1 MIDQDDEEIAEMTTF
16 EPIEETELEM
26 TTIKVMMSE
35 REEMTFV
42 TKTTIE
48 PELATTLAPEI
59 ETTFAP
65 EEMIDETTTMRQTHA
80 SPKAISVTDILVGST
95 TPVTPNE
102 AEETTTEMDFMYP
115 MEIDAQTSSPK
126 PEDEIKTTTPS
137 IIDNIVDFISST
149 IMPKTSTVTPKST
162 TYVPLPL
169 AQDSTTVQSI
179 DESTTPKIIALPAE
193 VTEDDTIEET
203 TLTIGMQEPR
213 ELDEEVTTVVTEME
227 TTESSVDD
235 EFGTTVAPDEVK
247 IETTVQ
253 SIDESTT
260 PKIIAENEVKDDETT
275 EVPEMEVT
283 TMVEEIKEPTKPDCE
298 YCDDEGKEVIEAVT
312 AGDQEVTTLESIIE
326 EETSTFVQDEISTEV
341 SLEVTTVSDIE
352 KEETTESIIE
362 ENITEVEEAVTTLEP
377 EITTTQET
385 SEETTLKPIEPRL
398 LDEMEDEIFTT
409 TYIPEIEIDTT
420 TLLPEI
426 ETTLAPEIETTTKVK
441 LDVPDFIVDTEE
453 PDITTTLTS

>member
-1 MIDQDDEEIAEMTTF
+1 MGVDQEEVAEMTTF

-48 PELATTLAPEI
+48 PELETTLAPEI
-59 ETTFAP
+59 ETTFVP

-95 TPVTPNE
+95 TPVTHNE

-115 MEIDAQTSSPK
+115 MEIDAQTTSPK
-126 PEDEIKTTTPS
+126 PEVEIKTTTPS

-149 IMPKTSTVTPKST
+149 ILPKTSTVTPKST

-213 ELDEEVTTVVTEME
+213 ELDEEVTTAVTEME
-227 TTESSVDD
+227 TTESSQ
-235 EFGTTVAPDEVK
+235 TTVAPDEVK

-260 PKIIAENEVKDDETT
+260 PKIIAENEVTDNETT

-283 TMVEEIKEPTKPDCE
+283 TMVEEVKE
-298 YCDDEGKEVIEAVT
+298 
-312 AGDQEVTTLESIIE
+312 
-326 EETSTFVQDEISTEV
+326 
-341 SLEVTTVSDIE
+341 
-352 KEETTESIIE
+352 
-362 ENITEVEEAVTTLEP
+362 
-377 EITTTQET
+377 
-385 SEETTLKPIEPRL
+385 
-398 LDEMEDEIFTT
+398 
-409 TYIPEIEIDTT
+409 
-420 TLLPEI
+420 
-426 ETTLAPEIETTTKVK
+426 
-441 LDVPDFIVDTEE
+441 
-453 PDITTTLTS
+453 

>member
-1 MIDQDDEEIAEMTTF
+1 MIDQDDEEVPAITSF
-16 EPIEETELEM
+16 EPIEEDELEM

-59 ETTFAP
+59 ETTFSP
-65 EEMIDETTTMRQTHA
+65 DEMIDETTTMRQTHA

-169 AQDSTTVQSI
+169 AQDSTTVQSM

-193 VTEDDTIEET
+193 VTEGDTIEGT

-227 TTESSVDD
+227 TTESSVED
-235 EFGTTVAPDEVK
+235 EFETTVAPDEVK

-260 PKIIAENEVKDDETT
+260 PKIIAENEVTDDETT

-298 YCDDEGKEVIEAVT
+298 YCDDEAVT
-312 AGDQEVTTLESIIE
+312 EGDQEVTTLESIIE
-326 EETSTFVQDEISTEV
+326 EETTTFVQDEISTEV
-341 SLEVTTVSDIE
+341 STVSDIE

-362 ENITEVEEAVTTLEP
+362 ENITEVQEEVTT
-377 EITTTQET
+377 
-385 SEETTLKPIEPRL
+385 S
-398 LDEMEDEIFTT
+398 
-409 TYIPEIEIDTT
+409 
-420 TLLPEI
+420 
-426 ETTLAPEIETTTKVK
+426 
-441 LDVPDFIVDTEE
+441 
-453 PDITTTLTS
+453 